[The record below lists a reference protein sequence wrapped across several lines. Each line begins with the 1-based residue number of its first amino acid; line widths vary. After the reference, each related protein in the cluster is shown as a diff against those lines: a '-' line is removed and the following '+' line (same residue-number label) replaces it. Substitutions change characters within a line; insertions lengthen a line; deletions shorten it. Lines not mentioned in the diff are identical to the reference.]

1 MQPFTATRPSHTL
14 LYPLGNGLQAPSS
27 PFSPRFSPQ
36 TPTMITKQ
44 VPYFRLLAIATPLL
58 LCTALV
64 AQEPAADQ
72 PGVLA
77 DIFDYENAGL
87 IGYIIVLLSVV
98 ALALIIE
105 NFMTIKREKLA
116 PPDLLDELEALFDA
130 ENFQEAVELCE
141 QEKNYLTNCVGA
153 GLSKLGHSFETM
165 QTTLREMQTEESVKL
180 FQKIGWL
187 SLISAIAPMMGLFGT
202 VTGMFV
208 TFGTIAAA
216 GGSVSP
222 AILAKGIKMALI
234 TTIFGLTVAIPV
246 GVAFYT
252 LRNRVIKTSTEIN
265 AITEDL
271 FERFRGK

>member
-1 MQPFTATRPSHTL
+1 
-14 LYPLGNGLQAPSS
+14 
-27 PFSPRFSPQ
+27 
-36 TPTMITKQ
+36 MITKQ
-44 VPYFRLLAIATPLL
+44 VPFVRLLAVGAPLL
-58 LCTALV
+58 LASTLL
-64 AQEPAADQ
+64 AQEPAAEQ
-72 PGVLA
+72 RSVLA
-77 DIFDYENAGL
+77 DVFAYDNAGL
-87 IGYIIVLLSVV
+87 VGYIIILMSIV

-105 NFMTIKREKLA
+105 NFMSIKREKLA
-116 PPDLLDELEALFDA
+116 PPDVLDELEALFDG
-130 ENFQEAVELCE
+130 EQFQDAVELCE
-141 QEKNYLTNCVGA
+141 QDKNYLTNCVGA

-165 QTTLREMQTEESVKL
+165 QTSLREMQTEESVKL

-208 TFGTIAAA
+208 TFSTIAAA

-222 AILAKGIKMALI
+222 ATLAGGIKMALI

-252 LRNRVIKTSTEIN
+252 LRNRVIRTSTEIN

>member
-1 MQPFTATRPSHTL
+1 MIPKNVPFV
-14 LYPLGNGLQAPSS
+14 
-27 PFSPRFSPQ
+27 RF
-36 TPTMITKQ
+36 
-44 VPYFRLLAIATPLL
+44 LAVGAPLL
-58 LCTALV
+58 LAGSLI
-64 AQEPAADQ
+64 AQEPAKEEVSIMSEVFA
-72 PGVLA
+72 
-77 DIFDYENAGL
+77 YENAGL
-87 IGYIIVLLSVV
+87 IGYIIVLMSVV

-116 PPDLLDELEALFDA
+116 PPDVLDELEALFDG
-130 ENFQEAVELCE
+130 ESFQEAVELCE
-141 QEKNYLTNCVGA
+141 QEKNYLTNVVGA

-165 QTTLREMQTEESVKL
+165 QTSLREMQTEEAVKL

-187 SLISAIAPMMGLFGT
+187 SLISALAPMMGLFGT

-208 TFGTIAAA
+208 TFSTIAAA

-222 AILAKGIKMALI
+222 ATLAGGIKMALI

-252 LRNRVIKTSTEIN
+252 LRNRVIRTSTEIN

-271 FERFRGK
+271 FERFRNKG

>member
-1 MQPFTATRPSHTL
+1 
-14 LYPLGNGLQAPSS
+14 
-27 PFSPRFSPQ
+27 
-36 TPTMITKQ
+36 MITKH
-44 VPYFRLLAIATPLL
+44 VPFVRLLAVSAPLL
-58 LCTALV
+58 FASALMAQGETA
-64 AQEPAADQ
+64 PAEQ
-72 PGVLA
+72 RSTLGE
-77 DIFDYENAGL
+77 IFAYENAGL
-87 IGYIIVLLSVV
+87 IGYIIMLMSVV

-105 NFMTIKREKLA
+105 NFMSIKREKLA
-116 PPDLLDELEALFDA
+116 PPDVLDELEALFDG
-130 ENFQEAVELCE
+130 EQFQDAVELCE
-141 QEKNYLTNCVGA
+141 QDKNYLTNCVGA

-165 QTTLREMQTEESVKL
+165 QTSLREMQTEESVKL

-208 TFGTIAAA
+208 TFSTIAAA

-222 AILAKGIKMALI
+222 ATLAGGIKMALI
-234 TTIFGLTVAIPV
+234 TTILGLTVAIPV

>member
-1 MQPFTATRPSHTL
+1 
-14 LYPLGNGLQAPSS
+14 
-27 PFSPRFSPQ
+27 
-36 TPTMITKQ
+36 MIRVQ
-44 VPYFRLLAIATPLL
+44 VPFVRLLAVGAPLL
-58 LCTALV
+58 FATSLL
-64 AQEPAADQ
+64 AQEAEGGGGGGTSPI
-72 PGVLA
+72 V
-77 DIFDYENAGL
+77 DIFKNAGI
-87 IGYIIVLLSVV
+87 IGYLIMLMSIV

-105 NFMTIKREKLA
+105 NFMTVKREKLA
-116 PPDLLDELEALFDA
+116 PPDLIGELEALFDA

-165 QTTLREMQTEESVKL
+165 QVSLREMQTEESVRL

-202 VTGMFV
+202 VSGMFV
-208 TFGTIAAA
+208 TFGEIASA

-222 AILAKGIKMALI
+222 ATLAGGIKMALI
-234 TTIFGLTVAIPV
+234 TTMLGLTVAIPV
-246 GVAFYT
+246 GVAFFT
-252 LRNRVIKTSTEIN
+252 LRNRVIRTSTEIN

>member
-1 MQPFTATRPSHTL
+1 MILKHVPFV
-14 LYPLGNGLQAPSS
+14 
-27 PFSPRFSPQ
+27 RF
-36 TPTMITKQ
+36 
-44 VPYFRLLAIATPLL
+44 LAVGAPLL
-58 LCTALV
+58 LAGAV
-64 AQEPAADQ
+64 FAQEPAAAGGEPDSALSE
-72 PGVLA
+72 VFKY
-77 DIFDYENAGL
+77 DNAGL
-87 IGYIIVLLSVV
+87 VGYLIILMSIV

-116 PPDLLDELEALFDA
+116 PPDLLDELEALFDG
-130 ENFQEAVELCE
+130 ESFQEAVELCE
-141 QEKNYLTNCVGA
+141 QEKNYLTNVVGA

-165 QTTLREMQTEESVKL
+165 QTSLREMQTEESVKL

-187 SLISAIAPMMGLFGT
+187 SLISALAPMMGLFGT

-208 TFGTIAAA
+208 TFSAIAAA

-222 AILAKGIKMALI
+222 AQLAGGIKMALI

-252 LRNRVIKTSTEIN
+252 LRNRVIRTSTEIN

-271 FERFRGK
+271 FERFRAKS

>member
-1 MQPFTATRPSHTL
+1 MILKHVPFL
-14 LYPLGNGLQAPSS
+14 
-27 PFSPRFSPQ
+27 
-36 TPTMITKQ
+36 
-44 VPYFRLLAIATPLL
+44 RLAAIAAPLL
-58 LCTALV
+58 LAGV
-64 AQEPAADQ
+64 AIAQAPAAAGQ
-72 PGVLA
+72 SSTLE
-77 DIFDYENAGL
+77 DIFKYENAGM
-87 IGYIIVLLSVV
+87 IGYIIVLMSVV
-98 ALALIIE
+98 ALALVIE

-116 PPDLLDELEALFDA
+116 PPDVLDELEALFDG
-130 ENFQEAVELCE
+130 ESFQEAVELCE
-141 QEKNYLTNCVGA
+141 QEKNYLTNVVGA

-165 QTTLREMQTEESVKL
+165 QTSLREMQTEEAVKL

-208 TFGTIAAA
+208 TFSTIAAA

-222 AILAKGIKMALI
+222 ATLAGGIKMALI

>member
-1 MQPFTATRPSHTL
+1 
-14 LYPLGNGLQAPSS
+14 
-27 PFSPRFSPQ
+27 
-36 TPTMITKQ
+36 MITKH
-44 VPYFRLLAIATPLL
+44 VPFVRLLAVSAPLL
-58 LCTALV
+58 LASALM
-64 AQEPAADQ
+64 AQGDQ
-72 PGVLA
+72 AEQRSTLA
-77 DIFDYENAGL
+77 EIFAYENAGL
-87 IGYIIVLLSVV
+87 IGYIIMLMSVV

-105 NFMTIKREKLA
+105 NFMSIKREKLA
-116 PPDLLDELEALFDA
+116 PPDVLDELEALFDG
-130 ENFQEAVELCE
+130 EQFQDAVELCE
-141 QEKNYLTNCVGA
+141 QDKNYLTNCVGA

-165 QTTLREMQTEESVKL
+165 QTSLREMQTEESVKL

-208 TFGTIAAA
+208 TFSTIAAA

-222 AILAKGIKMALI
+222 ATLAGGIKMALI
-234 TTIFGLTVAIPV
+234 TTILGLTVAIPV

>member
-1 MQPFTATRPSHTL
+1 MITKLVPFLRFLAVGAPL
-14 LYPLGNGLQAPSS
+14 LLASSLLAQAPAPSS
-27 PFSPRFSPQ
+27 GSGG
-36 TPTMITKQ
+36 IGD
-44 VPYFRLLAIATPLL
+44 V
-58 LCTALV
+58 
-64 AQEPAADQ
+64 
-72 PGVLA
+72 
-77 DIFDYENAGL
+77 FDYENAGL
-87 IGYIIVLLSVV
+87 IGYLIIVLSIV

-105 NFMTIKREKLA
+105 NFMTITREKLA
-116 PPDLLDELEALFDA
+116 PPDVIDELEALFDG
-130 ENFQEAVELCE
+130 ENFQDAVELCE
-141 QEKNYLTNCVGA
+141 QDKNYLTNVVGA
-153 GLSKLGHSFETM
+153 GLSKLGHPFETM
-165 QTTLREMQTEESVKL
+165 QTALREMQTEESVKL

-208 TFGTIAAA
+208 TFSRIAEA

-222 AILAKGIKMALI
+222 AILASGIKMALI

-271 FERFRGK
+271 FERFRKA

>member
-1 MQPFTATRPSHTL
+1 
-14 LYPLGNGLQAPSS
+14 
-27 PFSPRFSPQ
+27 
-36 TPTMITKQ
+36 MIRVQ
-44 VPYFRLLAIATPLL
+44 VPVVRLLAIGSPLL
-58 LCTALV
+58 LASSLL
-64 AQEPAADQ
+64 AQAPAGGGGGGSIIGD
-72 PGVLA
+72 VFKY
-77 DIFDYENAGL
+77 DNAGL
-87 IGYIIVLLSVV
+87 IGYLIIVMSVV

-116 PPDLLDELEALFDA
+116 PPDLIGELEALFDG

-165 QTTLREMQTEESVKL
+165 QISLREMQTEESVRL

-187 SLISAIAPMMGLFGT
+187 SLIAAIAPMMGLFGT

-208 TFGTIAAA
+208 TFDTIASL

-222 AILAKGIKMALI
+222 ATLARGIKMALI

-265 AITEDL
+265 AISEDL

>member
-1 MQPFTATRPSHTL
+1 MPF
-14 LYPLGNGLQAPSS
+14 
-27 PFSPRFSPQ
+27 
-36 TPTMITKQ
+36 
-44 VPYFRLLAIATPLL
+44 VRLLAVAAPLL
-58 LCTALV
+58 LATSLL
-64 AQEPAADQ
+64 AQEAKGGGGESAIAE
-72 PGVLA
+72 VFA
-77 DIFDYENAGL
+77 YRNAGL
-87 IGYIIVLLSVV
+87 IGYLIIVMSVV

-116 PPDLLDELEALFDA
+116 PPDLLGELEALFDG

-165 QTTLREMQTEESVKL
+165 QIALREMQTEESVKL
-180 FQKIGWL
+180 FQKVGWL

-208 TFGTIAAA
+208 TFSTIAAS

-222 AILAKGIKMALI
+222 ATLAGGIKMALI
-234 TTIFGLTVAIPV
+234 TTIFGLSVAIPV
-246 GVAFYT
+246 GVAFFT
-252 LRNRVIKTSTEIN
+252 LRNRVIRTSTEIN
-265 AITEDL
+265 AITEDM